1 MNNMSLRQNFIR
13 KMHIPAILQEEFMS
27 ILFLCFSI
35 GLSLSLYLPLFLS
48 RFPLWF
54 RYFENLL
61 ARCTS
66 RTGNEYFSS

>member
-1 MNNMSLRQNFIR
+1 
-13 KMHIPAILQEEFMS
+13 MS

-35 GLSLSLYLPLFLS
+35 GLSLSLYLPLSLFLS

>member
-1 MNNMSLRQNFIR
+1 MSLRQNFIR

-27 ILFLCFSI
+27 ILFLYFSI

>member
-1 MNNMSLRQNFIR
+1 
-13 KMHIPAILQEEFMS
+13 MS

-48 RFPLWF
+48 RFLLWF